1 MDNKLKEAREKIN
14 QIDKQMAEL
23 FEARLKAVEAV
34 AEYKKEH
41 DLPIYDSVREAEVI
55 KRNSEAVEN
64 DVYREYYVNFQK
76 NTMALSRA
84 YQERLIGSVHAS
96 AGAVTLCVNLGER
109 SYPITVGK
117 GLIGKANEYFN
128 LDRKVFIVTDS
139 GVPTQYAD
147 AVKGACKS
155 ATVFTVAEGEAS
167 KSLTTLEA
175 VLVAMAEAELGR
187 GDCVVAVG
195 GGVVGDLA
203 GFAASVYMRGIDFY
217 NVPTT
222 LLSQVDSSIGGKTA
236 VNLGGIK
243 NTVGAFKQP
252 RAVLVDTDTLAT
264 LPERHFRSGLAE
276 AIKMAATS
284 DGELFTRIEA
294 LDNEGIHRSIDEII
308 VGALRIKKSIVE
320 NDEHE
325 VGLRKILNFG
335 HTLGHGIEAD
345 AGLEALY
352 HGECV
357 AIGMMPVA
365 LGEAHGRLEAVLK
378 KVGLPTE
385 YQGDIEA
392 ALSYVVHDKKCSGGN
407 VSVIVSDK
415 IGSCEIKS
423 MSVGEF
429 KGLVLNHYKR

>member
-14 QIDKQMAEL
+14 QIDRQMAEL

-41 DLPIYDSVREAEVI
+41 DLPIYDSIREAEVI

-84 YQERLIGSVHAS
+84 YQERPIGNAHAS
-96 AGAVTLCVNLGER
+96 AGAVTLCMNLGER
-109 SYPITVGK
+109 SYPITVGQ
-117 GLIGKANEYFN
+117 GLIGKVNEYFD
-128 LDRKVFIVTDS
+128 LDRRVFIITDS

-155 ATVFTVAEGEAS
+155 ATVYTVDEGEAS

-175 VLVAMAEAELGR
+175 VLVAMADAGLGR

-252 RAVLVDTDTLAT
+252 KGVMIDTDTLRT

-294 LDNEGIHRSIDEII
+294 LDNKGIHRSIDEII

-320 NDEHE
+320 NDECE
-325 VGLRKILNFG
+325 AGLRKILNFG

-385 YQGDIEA
+385 YEGDIEA
-392 ALSYVVHDKKCSGGN
+392 ALSYVVHDKKCSGGE

-423 MSVGEF
+423 MSVDEF
-429 KGLVLNHYKR
+429 KSLVINHYKR

>member
-14 QIDKQMAEL
+14 QIDRQMAEL
-23 FEARLKAVEAV
+23 FETRLKAVEAV
-34 AEYKKEH
+34 AEYKKGH

-55 KRNSEAVEN
+55 KRNSEVV
-64 DVYREYYVNFQK
+64 DGVYKEYYVNFQK

-109 SYPITVGK
+109 SYPITVGH
-117 GLIGKANEYFN
+117 GLIGKVNEYFD
-128 LDRKVFIVTDS
+128 LDRRVFIITDR

-155 ATVFTVAEGEAS
+155 ATVYTVNEGEGS
-167 KSLTTLEA
+167 KSMSTLEA
-175 VLVAMAEAELGR
+175 VLIAMAEAELGR

-203 GFAASVYMRGIDFY
+203 GFAAAVYMRGIDFY

-264 LPERHFRSGLAE
+264 LSERQLMSGLAE

-284 DGELFTRIEA
+284 DAELFAMIEA
-294 LDNEGIHRSIDEII
+294 MDKNGIRENIEKII
-308 VGALRIKKSIVE
+308 VGALKIKKQVVE
-320 NDEHE
+320 CDEHE
-325 VGLRKILNFG
+325 GGLRKILNFG

-365 LGEAHGRLEAVLK
+365 LGEAHERLEAVLK

-392 ALSYVVHDKKCSGGN
+392 ALGYVVHDKKCSGGS
-407 VSVIVSDK
+407 VSVIVSK
-415 IGSCEIKS
+415 EIGSCEIKS
-423 MSVGEF
+423 MSIDEF
-429 KGLVLNHYKR
+429 KMLVFNHYKR